1 MKIAIVGYGNVG
13 KQLAA
18 LFSAAGHDVLIGTK
32 DGTQG
37 GDVYR
42 ALPLQAAAAQADIL
56 AIALPFGAV
65 KEVLAPL
72 ASALAGKIVLDVTNP
87 VNADWSPMLLGQ
99 ENSAAEEIARLVPQ
113 AHVVKAFN
121 TIFADV
127 MPHEHHDRAGQLISA
142 FVASDNADAAVTVLE
157 LARACRFAPVA
168 VGPLRMARQ
177 LEALAHLN
185 IQIAVGQG
193 GGTNAAFVYHQAKA

>member
-1 MKIAIVGYGNVG
+1 MKIAVFGFGNVG

-18 LFSAAGHDVLIGTK
+18 LFSAAGHDVLIGSK
-32 DGTQG
+32 NGNQG
-37 GDVYR
+37 GDTYR
-42 ALPLQAAAAQADIL
+42 ALPLQTAAEQADML

-72 ASALAGKIVLDVTNP
+72 ASVLAGKIVVDVTNP
-87 VNADWSPMLLGQ
+87 VNADWSPMLLGE

-113 AHVVKAFN
+113 AHLVKAFN

-127 MPHEHHDRAGQLISA
+127 MPQERHDRAGHLISA
-142 FVASDNADAAVTVLE
+142 FVASDHADASATVVE
-157 LARACRFAPVA
+157 LARACHFSPVA

-185 IQIAVGQG
+185 IQIAAGQG
-193 GGTNAAFVYHQAKA
+193 GGTNAAFVYHQG